1 MPQSVF
7 RQQLNPLMLVVLVL
21 IVSCTPSIPSP
32 FAEDAPLPTTT
43 PEDVGLNAQTIDQL
57 REVIPD
63 DSEHKL
69 HSLLIVKDG
78 HLAFEE
84 YYNGY
89 SRHTPQDLRSVT
101 KSITSLLV
109 GIAIEQGY
117 LTSVDASMMDYLG
130 NAYSDIPDKDDISL
144 RHLLTMSNGLD
155 CDDSD
160 RSTRGQEDRMYR
172 SSDWVRYFLEL
183 DVVNPPGEVTRY
195 CTGGVVALGEVISQA
210 TGEDFAMF
218 ADRVLFAPLDI
229 ENYQWAR
236 FDGGSKV
243 DSGGHLLLTP
253 QGMAK
258 LGMLVLAEGNWQGQQ
273 LVPGQWI
280 NQSLHPHTKLDSVD
294 YGFLWRQYNV
304 PQGGENIDVV
314 TAQGNGGQAI
324 FIVPAFDLVAVSTAG
339 YYNSPGAQIPYQLF
353 FSYILPAVQLTNN

>member
-1 MPQSVF
+1 MPQYIF
-7 RQQLNPLMLVVLVL
+7 RQRPNALALLL
-21 IVSCTPSIPSP
+21 IFVSSCTPSIPSP
-32 FAEDAPLPTTT
+32 FAEDTPLPTAA
-43 PEDVGLNAQTIDQL
+43 PEDVGLNAQTLDQL

-69 HSLLIVKDG
+69 HSLLVVKDG
-78 HLAFEE
+78 QLAFEE

-89 SRHTPQDLRSVT
+89 SRHTPQDLRSTT

-130 NAYSDIPDKDDISL
+130 NAYPDITDKDDISL
-144 RHLLTMSNGLD
+144 RNLLTMSSGLD

-172 SSDWVRYFLEL
+172 SSDWVRYFLGL
-183 DVVNPPGEVTRY
+183 DVVNPSGDVTRY
-195 CTGGVVALGEVISQA
+195 CTGGVVALGEVIAQA
-210 TGEDFAMF
+210 TDEDFAMF
-218 ADRVLFAPLDI
+218 ADRVLFEPLDI
-229 ENYQWAR
+229 RNYQWAR
-236 FDGGSKV
+236 FDGDSKV

-273 LVPGQWI
+273 LVSRQWI
-280 NQSLHPHTKLDSVD
+280 AQSLQPYTEINGVD
-294 YGFLWRQYNV
+294 YGFLWRQYNI
-304 PQGGENIDVV
+304 PQGGQNVDVF
-314 TAQGNGGQAI
+314 TAQGNGGQVI

-353 FSYILPAVQLTNN
+353 FSYILPAVQPTNN